1 LNITKNIFVQE
12 LKSYNPRIVQH
23 KNDNP
28 SFSKIVL
35 LGDDESSLSSEHLYV
50 CEIEVLEKYVFD
62 LSDYYFICNGSL
74 EEALNLNERLNCN
87 IICIDDEKIKI
98 GELINRLNTVF
109 FKFLEWNYTLDKIII
124 RNGSIQ
130 NMIEES
136 ESFFNNPFY
145 IMDRFFR
152 ITGHTKT
159 IPCENEYF
167 CKITEQKELDAATI
181 ESLVQRRMLG
191 EKMKFKELTFLA
203 PPNMANCNQWVR
215 SIGFNDFSYASFVMF
230 CFINQLSD
238 ADKDIINYFLDK
250 VQELIALDEEKT
262 KIKRYMEDYFIIE
275 LIEKHNTSEEGLRKR
290 AKLMNL
296 DYDGKYMLYKI
307 EFDDYSVRSI
317 AFVID
322 ILKTLSS
329 YYRISV
335 YEKSIIILNSMDGQK
350 YDFEVTGVKLSW
362 LEKLLLKYSAYMG
375 MSGKFH
381 GLKYVGDEYL
391 KASSAISIGKELDQ
405 SASKRIFWYKDYN
418 IYHMMDMCAEKMNME
433 SLFSRR
439 IIRLV
444 EYDKKNKTDNLN
456 VLKVFLEND
465 RNASQTSKIVQLHR
479 NSILYRIKQI
489 EEILG
494 ENLEDANFRLRLILA
509 IYAWEYSEHKAGLC
523 LTSEH

>member
-1 LNITKNIFVQE
+1 
-12 LKSYNPRIVQH
+12 
-23 KNDNP
+23 
-28 SFSKIVL
+28 
-35 LGDDESSLSSEHLYV
+35 
-50 CEIEVLEKYVFD
+50 
-62 LSDYYFICNGSL
+62 
-74 EEALNLNERLNCN
+74 
-87 IICIDDEKIKI
+87 
-98 GELINRLNTVF
+98 
-109 FKFLEWNYTLDKIII
+109 
-124 RNGSIQ
+124 
-130 NMIEES
+130 
-136 ESFFNNPFY
+136 
-145 IMDRFFR
+145 
-152 ITGHTKT
+152 
-159 IPCENEYF
+159 
-167 CKITEQKELDAATI
+167 
-181 ESLVQRRMLG
+181 
-191 EKMKFKELTFLA
+191 
-203 PPNMANCNQWVR
+203 
-215 SIGFNDFSYASFVMF
+215 
-230 CFINQLSD
+230 
-238 ADKDIINYFLDK
+238 
-250 VQELIALDEEKT
+250 
-262 KIKRYMEDYFIIE
+262 MEDYFIIE